1 MVVRRNLSSD
11 LKFKQRRLR
20 EGMRVYS
27 LNGERESK
35 LKFSGGVDF
44 WLSLVKRIMFYWEQL
59 LRLRGEMVIDGNYS
73 FESINN

>member
-11 LKFKQRRLR
+11 LKLKQRRLR
-20 EGMRVYS
+20 EGMIVYS

-44 WLSLVKRIMFYWEQL
+44 WLSLVERIMF
-59 LRLRGEMVIDGNYS
+59 
-73 FESINN
+73 

>member
-1 MVVRRNLSSD
+1 MHNYKKKNVLTLLEADGMVVRRNLSSD

-35 LKFSGGVDF
+35 L
-44 WLSLVKRIMFYWEQL
+44 
-59 LRLRGEMVIDGNYS
+59 
-73 FESINN
+73 